1 MLSVNPVF
9 VFEESD
15 RKRSSRTVLNLA
27 LVAACSLL
35 WAGCN
40 TLPQAVAPSTQ
51 GSHYISIQH
60 ISIQPTLPGAD
71 VGSSYHAV
79 LSVSGGLAPYYFAVS
94 QGQLPPGLTLN
105 PRTGSISGT
114 PTQAGTFAFAI
125 TVRGGYSGPSG
136 VTLNGEPFSSSGLR
150 TYALTVASSNQ
161 APTIQI
167 SPANPSVAAGGK
179 LQFAAVVSNTSNTAV
194 TWSASAGTISANGLF
209 TAPASTG
216 KEEITVTAASAADS
230 AVQVSTTA
238 TITASA
244 FTITTS
250 SIPSAVEGTAYST
263 TLTASGGQPPY
274 QWSISSGSLP
284 AGLQLEAITGTLSGT
299 ASGTATQSGT
309 FTFSVRSTDSA
320 SRTAQQGLSLLVSTS
335 TANCGPPAYGCS
347 RTDQEIVQV
356 PSTPPN
362 VGSLKG
368 ANTIVTD
375 PDFGNSIVRITDAN
389 TNPSPTFKNRTY
401 VTSGGSAD
409 ANLWNVDSSLFV
421 VEDTGANSFPF
432 TFDATKL
439 QADRMYVSNF
449 PTTNGLTIP
458 ATGDWSRVNPNILY
472 IYSDTAINKYD
483 FTDRTMPPSPQL
495 VYDFTSSHNC
505 LPAGFTETWTG
516 EGGVS
521 SDDTV
526 FGMAYSNAGNQG
538 TGVYVV
544 AYKAGSGCSV
554 LNTQTGQVG
563 GDWGSKGT
571 INIADRWTIHNAKL
585 SKDGNWMVIVAT
597 SCLSST
603 CVVNPYFWQ
612 IGTTNVGSCGQGP
625 HCSGH
630 WTEGYTHWVN
640 NNTTGNQ
647 VSRLFSEPTT
657 IDELTPALPS
667 GLQTPLDE
675 HASWNNVDPADSLPF
690 FVSFWSPISR
700 FPAPWYNE
708 ITGVAADGSGKVWR
722 FAHNFITSRSQVFT
736 TEYGIGSVS
745 QDGRFFIFSSDW
757 VGTLGSESGASTCTV
772 GTNCRGDVFV
782 LQLN

>member
-1 MLSVNPVF
+1 MLRVNTIVI
-9 VFEESD
+9 FEESG
-15 RKRSSRTVLNLA
+15 RKRSPNIILNLA
-27 LVAACSLL
+27 LMAACSLL

-40 TLPQAVAPSTQ
+40 TLPQAAAPSTQ
-51 GSHYISIQH
+51 SSHLISIQT
-60 ISIQPTLPGAD
+60 TLTGAG

-79 LSVSGGLAPYYFAVS
+79 LSVSGGLAPYDFAVS
-94 QGQLPPGLTLN
+94 QGQLPPGLALN
-105 PRTGSISGT
+105 PQTGSISGT
-114 PTQAGTFAFAI
+114 PTHAGTFAFAI
-125 TVRGGYSGPSG
+125 TVTGGSSGPPG
-136 VTLNGEPFSSSGLR
+136 VIQNGAQFSSSGLR
-150 TYALTVASSNQ
+150 AYAMAVASSNKGV
-161 APTIQI
+161 TVQI
-167 SPANPSVAAGGK
+167 SPANPSVVAGGK
-179 LQFAAVVSNTSNTAV
+179 LQFAAVVSNTSDTAV
-194 TWSASAGTISANGLF
+194 TWSATAGSISANGSF
-209 TAPASTG
+209 TAPANTST
-216 KEEITVTAASAADS
+216 KEITVTATSAADS
-230 AVQVSTTA
+230 TVQASTTA
-238 TITASA
+238 TITTSA

-250 SIPSAVEGTAYST
+250 SIPFAVEGTPYSDV
-263 TLTASGGQPPY
+263 LTASGGQPPY

-284 AGLQLEAITGTLSGT
+284 AGLQLGASTGTL
-299 ASGTATQSGT
+299 SGTATQSGT
-309 FTFSVRSTDSA
+309 STFNVRGTDAA
-320 SRTAQQGLSLLVSTS
+320 SHTAQQSLSLLVSPPTGS
-335 TANCGPPAYGCS
+335 CGPPAYGCS
-347 RTDQEIVQV
+347 RTDVKIVQV

-362 VGSLKG
+362 VGNLKG

-375 PDFGNSIVRITDAN
+375 PDFGNRIVRITDAD
-389 TNPSPTFKNRTY
+389 TNPSPTFKSRTY

-432 TFDATKL
+432 TFDSTKL

-449 PTTNGLTIP
+449 PTTNGLIIP

-472 IYSDTAINKYD
+472 IYSDTAISKYD
-483 FTDRTMPPSPQL
+483 FTHRTIPPSPQS

-505 LPAGFTETWTG
+505 LPAGFTETWIG

-585 SKDGNWMVIVAT
+585 SKDGNWMVVVAT

-603 CVVNPYFWQ
+603 CMVNPYFWQ

-640 NNTTGNQ
+640 NNNTGNQ

-667 GLQTPLDE
+667 GLQTPLDQ

-690 FVSFWSPISR
+690 FVSFWSPISP
-700 FPAPWYNE
+700 FPAAWYNE

-757 VGTLGSESGASTCTV
+757 MGTLGSESGASTCTV